1 MRQGEKTM
9 ETNNYIKPKK
19 KSLNEYME
27 TQTFKDKVNQIL
39 EFSKHRREN
48 LKLPKGA
55 RFKRDAWDMA
65 EEADIVS
72 FGAIMK
78 EFALIMDKRST
89 LPTSL
94 RQLVYLVVQQG
105 FMACYQEEL
114 KEEQEKECN
123 KENEEDADQ
132 K

>member
-1 MRQGEKTM
+1 MRQGGKTM

-27 TQTFKDKVNQIL
+27 TWTFKNKINQIL
-39 EFSKHRREN
+39 ECAKHRRSTLE
-48 LKLPKGA
+48 LPEGA

-65 EEADIVS
+65 EEADIMS
-72 FGAIMK
+72 FDAIMK

-123 KENEEDADQ
+123 KESEEDADQ